1 MARTQPAKS
10 VRPGASARTTATV
23 EADASSV
30 PSAAGTLLARYRK
43 ERGLTQGE
51 LGRLSQVATDTISA
65 LERGKRHVP
74 QRETLDRLIK
84 ALDLAPE
91 EAALF
96 HAAANATRRSSR
108 SAPAPAPRPP
118 ARTSDP
124 VSREAQVEHELAFVH
139 RPPAEAAESGQLA
152 SAAAAEPVN
161 VRQAA
166 SDERHRGHGGRRRR
180 WRLPLPGVT
189 AVLAPVS
196 LLLAALIIANLLI
209 GRSQFASAASLP
221 LSGAQVRG
229 WLVYQ
234 QWATRKPSI
243 MAVMDA
249 ATGEWRALWPDAR
262 FLGQGATSDTTETFS
277 SLRAPAYSPAQHRL
291 AFISI
296 DSSTTNSVWV
306 VTIGHSSDGWPVV
319 EPPGPTEVIAN
330 CAGCGA
336 LSWSPDGAW
345 LLYDAGSGLM
355 AHAMATGQERRITSG
370 VGDHWPSCSPDGQWL
385 AFQQRRDSN
394 GGIVVEPAA
403 DCLPLA
409 QTGARH
415 TLYLN
420 GFNPSWRPTW
430 SADSTMLAF
439 VALTAHGQW
448 SAWITRLWDLALAP
462 SYTETSNAF
471 QVSQPG
477 CNDPVWATRQGG
489 AGNAVSNVIIYS
501 CDTPTADQHHGAIF
515 VVPGTMA
522 APAWHA
528 SLDTNVRA
536 QQGGI
541 WMSA

>member
-10 VRPGASARTTATV
+10 VRLRASARTMATV

-108 SAPAPAPRPP
+108 PAPAPAPRPP

-161 VRQAA
+161 VRQAD
-166 SDERHRGHGGRRRR
+166 SDERQRWHGGHGGRRGRRGRRGR

-189 AVLAPVS
+189 AALAPVS
-196 LLLAALIIANLLI
+196 LLLVALIIANLLI

-262 FLGQGATSDTTETFS
+262 FLSQGATSDTTETFS
-277 SLRAPAYSPAQHRL
+277 SLRAP
-291 AFISI
+291 
-296 DSSTTNSVWV
+296 
-306 VTIGHSSDGWPVV
+306 
-319 EPPGPTEVIAN
+319 
-330 CAGCGA
+330 
-336 LSWSPDGAW
+336 
-345 LLYDAGSGLM
+345 
-355 AHAMATGQERRITSG
+355 
-370 VGDHWPSCSPDGQWL
+370 
-385 AFQQRRDSN
+385 
-394 GGIVVEPAA
+394 
-403 DCLPLA
+403 
-409 QTGARH
+409 
-415 TLYLN
+415 
-420 GFNPSWRPTW
+420 
-430 SADSTMLAF
+430 
-439 VALTAHGQW
+439 
-448 SAWITRLWDLALAP
+448 
-462 SYTETSNAF
+462 
-471 QVSQPG
+471 
-477 CNDPVWATRQGG
+477 
-489 AGNAVSNVIIYS
+489 
-501 CDTPTADQHHGAIF
+501 
-515 VVPGTMA
+515 
-522 APAWHA
+522 
-528 SLDTNVRA
+528 
-536 QQGGI
+536 
-541 WMSA
+541 